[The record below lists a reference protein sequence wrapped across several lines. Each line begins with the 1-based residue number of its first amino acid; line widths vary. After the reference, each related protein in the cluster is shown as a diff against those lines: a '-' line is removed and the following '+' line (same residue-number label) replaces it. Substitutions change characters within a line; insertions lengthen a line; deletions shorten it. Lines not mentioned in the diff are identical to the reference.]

1 MPSND
6 NKKKIFPVDP
16 ALNAPAIVFGQI
28 GTTLGS
34 ESYLPLKVVNNG
46 DGTATLQVGVTIG
59 TVTIGAVK
67 IEDASSTKKLEV
79 LGDGEDI
86 SGVTGGFQGIGILGL
101 DTLTSKTYYLRMETI
116 NSKWRALVDS
126 TLKDGVG
133 NNITSTDEGSSIRG
147 LDVHI
152 RGGDFQIGAV
162 EIKNGADDT
171 RAVVRTDGAENA
183 LVVVQN
189 SAPLPSTAATST
201 KQSDGTQKTQVVDS
215 SNNSITSKD
224 EGSSV
229 RSLDVNV
236 RSGAAYAI
244 TLGKKVGTWN
254 LTTGGNFAYTS
265 NIAKKAKIVGIYVN
279 IDTALARNITFS
291 VYDGTA
297 TTAYS
302 FVIKTADSS
311 TQIVINDEFIIAV
324 DEEIKLEVTANVG
337 ETSVLLNYRI
347 DYQEL

>member
-28 GTTLGS
+28 GTALGS
-34 ESYLPLKVVNNG
+34 ETYLPLKVVNNG

-152 RGGDFQIGAV
+152 RGGDIQIGAV

-189 SAPLPSTAATST
+189 SKLS
-201 KQSDGTQKTQVVDS
+201 
-215 SNNSITSKD
+215 
-224 EGSSV
+224 
-229 RSLDVNV
+229 
-236 RSGAAYAI
+236 
-244 TLGKKVGTWN
+244 KKVGTWN

-279 IDTALARNITFS
+279 IDTALSRNITFS
-291 VYDGTA
+291 VRD
-297 TTAYS
+297 TTASTNYS
-302 FVIKTADSS
+302 FVIKTVDSS
-311 TQIVINDEFIIAV
+311 TQIVINEEFILAA

-337 ETSVLLNYRI
+337 ETSILLNYRI